1 MVRRSRLPRGAAC
14 AVLAVVALG
23 VGPACGVTDAAPPQR
38 VPLAMQMVMPG
49 HGLANAVA
57 ASYVDILITGLGVN
71 PPVTGRFFF
80 DTSGTATASVV
91 VPVGFPRILEIKI
104 YDIANVLLF
113 QGIDTIAVLAGTN
126 PPKVVNVTPVNG
138 NVPIQIIVG
147 SYVVSVSPTSA
158 TIALGATRTFT
169 ATVLNPGGAPSAI
182 PARWATSNPA
192 IVTVDSISGVATGVL
207 AGSTTITATALG
219 VAAAATVTVP

>member
-1 MVRRSRLPRGAAC
+1 MVRVSWLPRGAAWT
-14 AVLAVVALG
+14 VLAVVSLG
-23 VGPACGVTDAAPPQR
+23 VGPACGVTDAAPLQR

-57 ASYVDILITGLGVN
+57 ASYVDISITGPGVT

-158 TIALGATRTFT
+158 TIAVGATRTFT

-192 IVTVDSISGVATGVL
+192 IVTVDNITGVATGVL
-207 AGSTTITATALG
+207 SGSTTITATALG

>member
-1 MVRRSRLPRGAAC
+1 
-14 AVLAVVALG
+14 
-23 VGPACGVTDAAPPQR
+23 
-38 VPLAMQMVMPG
+38 MQMVMPG

-57 ASYVDILITGLGVN
+57 ASYVDILITGPGVN

-126 PPKVVNVTPVNG
+126 PPQVVNVTPVNG

-158 TIALGATRTFT
+158 TIAAGATRTFT

-182 PARWATSNPA
+182 PALWATSNPA
-192 IVTVDSISGVATGVL
+192 IVTVDNVTGVATGVL
-207 AGSTTITATALG
+207 SGSTTITATALG